1 MKHIKEYQVFE
12 KEDAQGKVS
21 EELKKKYPKLSSALK
36 SEFRYFFTRG
46 LSGYFD
52 IKENDEEQDILTFVP
67 SEGSIPPIE
76 FNLYFIPGNIEAT
89 FQMEPVDEPYK
100 DLLQKDVDSIQAF
113 CKHLQ
118 IPDWSNDY
126 LSQMRMFNNTFDAIS
141 KWPNIQASSTTWF
154 GNSRIQYYEPYLK
167 LILNYA
173 KYLKSGKVEAATI
186 GKPQI
191 QATPAFKEFLGIG
204 GQEITTQR
212 IWNNGN
218 LKLTHPIL
226 AYNTYDYGGRQYV
239 KGMDSITIHSSGPIR
254 VTSADRPAVMNSAPG
269 FLINSLDGW
278 EQKIAFV
285 TKFLK
290 KRIAKNIFGIT
301 STKQLEEISSLGTS
315 EYWEKLIDLDAET
328 FFSWLESQGDNFMNT
343 VIGSGLD
350 LRKYIASD
358 PAKAAITLKKVYK
371 HSAVKSAITKLSPND
386 VDDFTDQLTL
396 SGNLGELGF

>member
-36 SEFRYFFTRG
+36 SEFIYFFTRG

-52 IKENDEEQDILTFVP
+52 IKENDKEQDILVFVP

-100 DLLQKDVDSIQAF
+100 DLLQKDVDSIKAF

-141 KWPNIQASSTTWF
+141 KWPNIKASSTTWF
-154 GNSRIQYYEPYLK
+154 GNSRIQYYEPYLR

-254 VTSADRPAVMNSAPG
+254 VTSADRPAVINSAPG

-301 STKQLEEISSLGTS
+301 STKQLEEISSLSTS

>member
-12 KEDAQGKVS
+12 KEDAQEKVS
-21 EELKKKYPKLSSALK
+21 EELKKNYPRLASALK
-36 SEFRYFFTRG
+36 SEFRYFFSRG

-52 IKENDEEQDILTFVP
+52 IKENDEGQDILIFVP

-76 FNLYFIPGNIEAT
+76 FNLFFIPEKIQAT
-89 FQMEPVDEPYK
+89 YQLEEVDQPYNS
-100 DLLQKDVDSIQAF
+100 LLQKDVESIKAF
-113 CKHLQ
+113 CKYLQ
-118 IPDWSNDY
+118 IPDWSNMY
-126 LSQMRMFNNTFDAIS
+126 LSQMSMFNNSFDAVS
-141 KWPNIQASSTTWF
+141 KWPNLQNSSTTWW

-173 KYLKSGKVEAATI
+173 KYLKFGKVEAGTI
-186 GKPQI
+186 GKSQI

-226 AYNTYDYGGRQYV
+226 AYDTYDYGSRKDIQ
-239 KGMDSITIHSSGPIR
+239 GMDSITIHSRGPIR
-254 VTSADRPAVMNSAPG
+254 VTSADRPAVITSAPG
-269 FLINSLDGW
+269 FVINNLEGW
-278 EQKIAFV
+278 EQKIDFA
-285 TKFLK
+285 TRFLK

-301 STKQLEEISSLGTS
+301 STKQLDDISSLSTS
-315 EYWEKLIDLDAET
+315 EYWEKLIDLDAEK
-328 FFSWLESQGDNFMNT
+328 FFSWLESNT
-343 VIGSGLD
+343 DDFIDVVLGSGVD

-358 PAKAAITLKKVYK
+358 PAKAAITLKRVYK
-371 HSAVKSAITKLSPND
+371 HPVVRSAITKLSPND
-386 VDDFTDQLTL
+386 ADDFTYQLTL

>member
-12 KEDAQGKVS
+12 KEDAQEKVS
-21 EELKKKYPKLSSALK
+21 EELKKNYPRLASALK
-36 SEFRYFFTRG
+36 SEFRYFFSRG

-52 IKENDEEQDILTFVP
+52 IKENDEGQDILIFVP

-76 FNLYFIPGNIEAT
+76 FNLFFIPEKIQAT
-89 FQMEPVDEPYK
+89 YQLEEVDQPYNS
-100 DLLQKDVDSIQAF
+100 LLQKDVESIKAF
-113 CKHLQ
+113 CKYLQ
-118 IPDWSNDY
+118 IPDWSNMY
-126 LSQMRMFNNTFDAIS
+126 LSQMSMFNNSFDAVS
-141 KWPNIQASSTTWF
+141 KWPNLQNSATTWW

-167 LILNYA
+167 LILNNA
-173 KYLKSGKVEAATI
+173 KYLKSGKVEEETI

-204 GQEITTQR
+204 GEDITTPR

-226 AYNTYDYGGRQYV
+226 DFDGYDYASRSRISGR
-239 KGMDSITIHSSGPIR
+239 DSITIHRRGPMR
-254 VTSADRPAVMNSAPG
+254 VTSSDRPAVMTSAPG
-269 FLINSLDGW
+269 FFINSLDGW

-301 STKQLEEISSLGTS
+301 STKQLDEISALSTA
-315 EYWEKLIDLDAET
+315 EYWERLIDIDAQK
-328 FFSWLESQGDNFMNT
+328 FFEWLESNSDDFMNM
-343 VIGSGLD
+343 VFDSDLD
-350 LRKYIASD
+350 LRKYISAD

-371 HSAVKSAITKLSPND
+371 HPVVQKAVSKLSPGD
-386 VDDFTDQLTL
+386 TDDFKDQLTL